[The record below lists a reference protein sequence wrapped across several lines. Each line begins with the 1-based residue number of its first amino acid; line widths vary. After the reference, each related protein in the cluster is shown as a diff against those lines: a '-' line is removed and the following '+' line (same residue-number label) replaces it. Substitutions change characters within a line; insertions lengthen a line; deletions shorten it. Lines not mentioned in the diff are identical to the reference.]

1 MCIFWENFLKT
12 YCKSIADLA
21 VLLNQGLGETDRGGA
36 PWFPLKLAS
45 DLKSSLIP
53 IMFQD
58 FYGELVP
65 KCRIQ
70 LVGEQGSIS
79 PTRLSFFRSGSKK
92 KGARHKHKKSTRRF
106 SCQTKTLLKKFLI
119 WKKNSIQI

>member
-1 MCIFWENFLKT
+1 MCIYWENFLQT
-12 YCKSIADLA
+12 YCKSIADYA
-21 VLLNQGLGETDRGGA
+21 ELLNQGLGETDRGGA
-36 PWFPLKLAS
+36 PLFPLKLAS

-79 PTRLSFFRSGSKK
+79 ST
-92 KGARHKHKKSTRRF
+92 ARVF
-106 SCQTKTLLKKFLI
+106 
-119 WKKNSIQI
+119 